1 MEGASF
7 LGGGRGGHCLE
18 RGLKNSWSVVG
29 APPYSPLG
37 ETLHSWTNC
46 INMCDLFVGTKE
58 LTSTF
63 QKKMRD
69 AVTFYN
75 FSKRWI
81 EESFVCYLRCFYI
94 FKFWLGPQ
102 KKKCFICFN
111 EIPLKVIKNGFYS
124 ILKAPFVLKIFKFLS
139 WLCSHREKK
148 VSFKMY
154 DVTTWLTSKYNTHIA
169 Q

>member
-1 MEGASF
+1 MEEASF

-18 RGLKNSWSVVG
+18 RGLKNSWSVGG

-46 INMCDLFVGTKE
+46 INMCDLFVGTEE

-63 QKKMRD
+63 QKKMWD

-102 KKKCFICFN
+102 KKKMFYLFQWN
-111 EIPLKVIKNGFYS
+111 TVKSDKKWFLFHLKS
-124 ILKAPFVLKIFKFLS
+124 
-139 WLCSHREKK
+139 
-148 VSFKMY
+148 SFRSQ
-154 DVTTWLTSKYNTHIA
+154 DI
-169 Q
+169 